1 MNEGYNVL
9 PKISIIVPVYNAEP
23 YLPQCIDSILSQ
35 AFSNFEL
42 LLIDDGSSDSSSTI
56 CDDYAQR
63 DSRVVVFHKTNRGVS
78 SARNIGLENARGE
91 WIYFADADDIVDPH
105 ALETLNR
112 LISED
117 VDLVMAGYNISSGQM
132 GYKEAHASHYDQLIS
147 CEKALHEMY
156 KPSDFVYQGFLWCKL
171 FRASVIKQYGLKF
184 HESIRFNE
192 DRLFIV
198 EYLCKSKR
206 DVAYT
211 TKPVYNYIPRRD
223 GAMGSIKRGY
233 NKDYA
238 TDFDAYVLMYEAI
251 SKSVSN
257 RNLQREALTGIAQS
271 YLDNHRKMLAFGH
284 YDSAI
289 HKRMFKALTGNNALV
304 SYLKLIVMPFVL
316 NLGLLILPKQLIN
329 IVSKRSNRKG
339 QGCKKDGE

>member
-1 MNEGYNVL
+1 MTEGNSQS
-9 PKISIIVPVYNAEP
+9 PQISIIVPVYNVER
-23 YLPQCIDSILSQ
+23 YLPPCVDSILSQ

-42 LLIDDGSSDSSSTI
+42 LLIDDGSSDNSSVI

-63 DSRVVVFHKTNRGVS
+63 DSRVVAFHKTNRGVS
-78 SARNIGLENARGE
+78 SARNLGLENAKGE
-91 WIYFADADDIVDPH
+91 WIYFADSDDIVDSH
-105 ALETLNR
+105 ALDTLCH
-112 LISED
+112 LVSED
-117 VDLVMAGYNISSGQM
+117 IDLIMAGYNISSGQM
-132 GYKEAHASHYDQLIS
+132 GYKEAHASHSDRVIS
-147 CEKALHEMY
+147 YEKALHEMY
-156 KPSDFVYQGFLWCKL
+156 KPTDFVYQGFLWCKL

-198 EYLCKSKR
+198 EYLCKSR
-206 DVAYT
+206 QDVAYT

-223 GAMGSIKRGY
+223 SAMGALKRGY

-238 TDFDAYVLMYEAI
+238 TDFDAYVLMYKAI
-251 SKSVSN
+251 TKSVSN
-257 RNLQREALTGIAQS
+257 QNLQREALTGIAQS

-289 HKRMFKALTGNNALV
+289 HKRMFKALNSNNALV
-304 SYLKLIVMPFVL
+304 PYLKLIVMPFVI
-316 NLGLLILPKQLIN
+316 NIGLLILPKQLIN

-339 QGCKKDGE
+339 QGCIKDRD